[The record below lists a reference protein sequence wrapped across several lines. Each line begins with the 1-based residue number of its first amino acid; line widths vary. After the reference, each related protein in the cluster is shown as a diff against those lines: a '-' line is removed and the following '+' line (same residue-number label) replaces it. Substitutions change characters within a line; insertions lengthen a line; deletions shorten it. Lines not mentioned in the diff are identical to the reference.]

1 MPDSDLPQKTGEVV
15 AAAIDSDSE
24 LIAIRA
30 VLSALVP
37 LKSDSR
43 SRVVDYVFKRL
54 GLVIDTGSPSF
65 PTSAPGFPT
74 ESADVSGAIATS
86 PSGVQ
91 DIRSLAQQ
99 KSPKSANEMA
109 ALVAYYLADVAPRAV
124 RKDTIN
130 ADDVRKY
137 FKQALF
143 KLPSS
148 AQMTLVNAKNSGYLE
163 SSGTVGQYKLNPVGY
178 NLVVHGLPAH
188 SEKERSSNR
197 ARKAKKKKKASRRS
211 R

>member
-1 MPDSDLPQKTGEVV
+1 MADADLPDKTGEVV

-24 LIAIRA
+24 LFAIRA

-37 LKSDSR
+37 LKREAR
-43 SRVVDYVFKRL
+43 SRVLDYVFKRL
-54 GLVIDTGSPSF
+54 GLVIDTGSQSL
-65 PTSAPGFPT
+65 PTSAANFPT
-74 ESADVSGAIATS
+74 APTHEMATAPTS

-109 ALVAYYLADVAPRAV
+109 ALVAYYLADVAPKAT

-130 ADDVRKY
+130 SDDVKVY
-137 FKQALF
+137 FKQAGF

-148 AQMTLVNAKNSGYLE
+148 AKMTLVNAKNSGYLE
-163 SSGTVGQYKLNPVGY
+163 STATAGQYKLNPVGY
-178 NLVVHGLPAH
+178 NLVVHNLPAR
-188 SEKERSSNR
+188 SEKKRSPSR
-197 ARKAKKKKKASRRS
+197 SRKPRKTSRRKG
-211 R
+211 

>member
-1 MPDSDLPQKTGEVV
+1 MPDSNLPQKTGEVV

-24 LIAIRA
+24 LIAIRD

-37 LKSDSR
+37 LKSDAR

-54 GLVIDTGSPSF
+54 GLAIDSGTPVFPASPLAF
-65 PTSAPGFPT
+65 TVDGV
-74 ESADVSGAIATS
+74 DVSGPIATS
-86 PSGVQ
+86 SSGVQ

-109 ALVAYYLADVAPRAV
+109 ALVAYYLADVAPLAV

-148 AQMTLVNAKNSGYLE
+148 AKMTLINAKNSGYLE
-163 SSGTVGQYKLNPVGY
+163 SSGTAGQYKLNPVGY

-188 SEKERSSNR
+188 SEKERRSNR
-197 ARKAKKKKKASRRS
+197 QRKAKKKASRRS